1 MGFTLNQTI
10 RRDKAQ
16 QPEQAAARYKTQDI
30 HISKIYPNA
39 HNFYSTGK
47 IEALASSIE
56 QYGLLQNLEVIYD
69 PCDKGEYR
77 LIAGESRLRALRLL
91 VERGEDRFSVAT
103 CKLSAPKDT
112 ATEIVELIVANGYRD
127 KTLMD
132 QILEVTTLTTALSEI
147 KKQGGEIKGYNLHK
161 GKLRDTVAQMLNMA
175 TGKIGELTKIYN
187 SLIADFMLMVK
198 DGQLSQNTAYALARC
213 PEDLQRELYIR
224 FAGGETLTAADVDRL
239 RDGGQRTAG
248 GSPEEGNR
256 NEDGPA
262 AGTQGQAEIQAAGEP
277 GEDGSFPAAGIEVPE
292 EIGLE
297 YAGKMCQSATPSE
310 QTEEQRYNAE
320 QARIDRKTK
329 QRLQEQEDAEKLAA
343 LPSTREPEVPE
354 ERIPHSDYTKTINGD
369 LPVIIRKVSETKGY
383 KAGQQMILHSYRDG
397 EPTGKD
403 ITVIITDIIKDHTGI
418 TDGWCII
425 LFKVLIYDNQTGEG
439 EQ

>member
-103 CKLSAPKDT
+103 CKLSTPKDT

-132 QILEVTTLTTALSEI
+132 QILEVTTLTTALTEI

-187 SLIADFMLMVK
+187 SLITELMSMVK

-213 PEDLQRELYIR
+213 PEGLQRELYAR
-224 FAGGETLTAADVDRL
+224 FTGGETLTAADVDRL
-239 RDGGQRTAG
+239 RDGGKKTEAG
-248 GSPEEGNR
+248 TGPEEGSQNKDTP
-256 NEDGPA
+256 E
-262 AGTQGQAEIQAAGEP
+262 AGAQGQEEERAGEP
-277 GEDGSFPAAGIEVPE
+277 GEDGSSPAAGTEVPE

-297 YAGKMCQSATPSE
+297 YAGKMCQSATPSG
-310 QTEEQRYNAE
+310 QTEEQRYNTE
-320 QARIDRKTK
+320 QARIDRETK
-329 QRLQEQEDAEKLAA
+329 QRLQEQEDTEKLAD
-343 LPSTREPEVPE
+343 LPSTREPGIQE
-354 ERIPHSDYTKTINGD
+354 ERIPHSDYGRIINGD
-369 LPVIIRKVSETKGY
+369 LPIIIRKASETKGY
-383 KAGQQMILHSYRDG
+383 KAGQQMILHSCSDG

-403 ITVIITDIIKDHTGI
+403 ITVIITDIIKDHAGI
-418 TDGWCII
+418 TDGWCVITY
-425 LFKVLIYDNQTGEG
+425 KVLAFDRKG
-439 EQ
+439 